1 MLKVIQYY
9 LKVMAGN
16 YAELVLKSNRGCVY
30 MLTTGDPQR
39 CYI

>member
-1 MLKVIQYY
+1 MLKVSEYY

-16 YAELVLKSNRGCVY
+16 YAEFVLKSNTGRVY
-30 MLTTGDPQR
+30 MLTTGDLQR